1 MVGVTELERV
11 VQSYIFPTFGTN
23 SMIHTIHISLT
34 YKKNL
39 KQQQQITRK
48 KNKKQKY
55 QLDFMTIAYTIP
67 TDTRY
72 ISTCCPI

>member
-48 KNKKQKY
+48 KK
-55 QLDFMTIAYTIP
+55 
-67 TDTRY
+67 
-72 ISTCCPI
+72 